1 MQCAAHPQVE
11 TELRCGR
18 CETPICPKCMV
29 QTPVG
34 SRCRACARLRRAPMY
49 ELSAAHY
56 GRAAGAAAVIAVGG
70 GLAWALFTLALP
82 FGFGFFL
89 FILAGAFGYAAAE
102 VMDRLTKGKRGLA
115 VQALA
120 VAGVAGAYVV
130 RNVAV
135 AQAPVLVGDF
145 GGYLAL
151 ILAAVV
157 AVINL
162 R

>member
-18 CETPICPKCMV
+18 CETPICPRCMI

-34 SRCRACARLRRAPMY
+34 ARCRECAQLRKAPMY
-49 ELSAAHY
+49 ELAPSHY
-56 GRAAGAAAVIAVGG
+56 ARAAGAAAAVAVGG
-70 GLAWALFTLALP
+70 GLAWALVTLALP
-82 FGFGFFL
+82 FAFGFFL
-89 FILAGAFGYAAAE
+89 LILAGAFGYAASE

-120 VAGVAGAYVV
+120 VAGIVGAYLV

-135 AQAPVLVGDF
+135 AGAPLLAGDF
-145 GGYLAL
+145 AGYLAL

-157 AVINL
+157 AVANL